1 MRDLWNAK
9 EGYTH
14 GLVSMQGSTI
24 LNKTVEVGKTIVGGV
39 ADILGNLSGE
49 MKKP

>member
-1 MRDLWNAK
+1 MERQ
-9 EGYTH
+9 GH

-39 ADILGNLSGE
+39 PEIYLVI
-49 MKKP
+49 